1 MPGLFRTFDF
11 PTPDASSPKRD
22 ATLVP
27 QQALF
32 LMNSP
37 LALRAASGLAKRAVD
52 VRRMYRICLGRDP
65 DGEEIRLA
73 EMFVGARKG
82 DVAPLAQA
90 LLLSNEFVFV
100 D

>member
-1 MPGLFRTFDF
+1 
-11 PTPDASSPKRD
+11 
-22 ATLVP
+22 VP

-37 LALRAASGLAKRAVD
+37 LALHAASELAKRAGGD
-52 VRRMYRICLGRDP
+52 VKRMYRICLGRYP
-65 DGEEIRLA
+65 DGEELHLA
-73 EMFVGARKG
+73 EAFLGAAKG
-82 DVAPLAQA
+82 NAASLAQA